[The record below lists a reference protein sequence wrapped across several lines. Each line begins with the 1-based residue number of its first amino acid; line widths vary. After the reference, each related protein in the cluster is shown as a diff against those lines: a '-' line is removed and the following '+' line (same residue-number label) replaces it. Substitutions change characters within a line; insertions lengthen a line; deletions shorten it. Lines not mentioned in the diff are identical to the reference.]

1 MKKIILLTTIFLK
14 FSVAN
19 AQSNE
24 VTIIIKHPLF
34 ANETAQISINDEQ
47 PIVMETVFGAGEMVQ
62 ISKKVNPGL
71 VKIETSHWKRNNS
84 NYINKFEVQSGKT
97 YTVVMYAMAN
107 QAMDVIFST
116 MQDSLIKNVEPE
128 KTAYGN
134 WTVKNQ
140 VINVK

>member
-1 MKKIILLTTIFLK
+1 MFKLLLLLTSALI
-14 FSVAN
+14 SYSAN

-34 ANETAQISINDEQ
+34 ANETAQVSINDEQ
-47 PIVMETVFGAGEMVQ
+47 PIVMETVFGAGEMVE
-62 ISKKVNPGL
+62 ISKKVNSGL
-71 VKIETSHWKRNNS
+71 VKIETSHWKRSNS

-97 YTVVMYAMAN
+97 YTVVMYTMAN
-107 QAMDVIFST
+107 QIMDVIFST
-116 MQDSLIKNVEPE
+116 MQDGLIKNIEPE
-128 KTAYGN
+128 KTTYGN